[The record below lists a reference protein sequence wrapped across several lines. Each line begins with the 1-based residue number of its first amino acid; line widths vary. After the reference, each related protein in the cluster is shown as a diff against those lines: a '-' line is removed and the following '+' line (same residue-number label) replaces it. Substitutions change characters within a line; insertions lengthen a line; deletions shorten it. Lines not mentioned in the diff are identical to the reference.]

1 MAVLETGLLTA
12 TGLPA
17 GQRTYY
23 EQVLLDVL
31 RTKSIL
37 SPFCIM
43 KEDFAA
49 RDTGRMS
56 YTEVLD
62 TEPNWNPV
70 AESAVWLSGAY
81 LDSRAIT
88 IDLEIHGDVI
98 KLSEYN
104 ELTNFWNKG
113 DFRSLCNGKLGQNM
127 VDTMDILARN
137 AFLSHPNKSFAGTGN
152 ANRADLVAT
161 DVFNPDLAELVRTHL
176 EENEVPGVQ
185 ATTDGEV
192 GTIVCVTTPRVV
204 HDIRTAAG
212 SKWLEVNQYVGT
224 TRKFTGEVG
233 TWGGV
238 RFIRTNRL
246 RMRNAGA
253 VTTQTT
259 LTAATIPGQGAA
271 ATVDTVYSVGQ
282 TGSTR
287 TIPVALITGFVVGES
302 VTIHSQPLGATVL
315 DSDGSQE
322 TRRIVSSATGVLSFD
337 KPLLKAHASGDYV
350 TKGVD
355 IHASVFM
362 GGPGVVY
369 GVGERPA
376 PVPLP
381 VIDDLGMIRRLAWRG
396 FFKYQLFRPEMYEV
410 VESGGS
416 TD

>member
-1 MAVLETGLLTA
+1 MPNALETGLLTA

-31 RTKSIL
+31 RMKSIL

-43 KEDFAA
+43 KEDFSA
-49 RDTGRMS
+49 RDTGRMT

-62 TEPNWNPV
+62 TEPNWNAV
-70 AESAVWLSGAY
+70 AESAVWLNGAH

-98 KLSEYN
+98 KLSDYN
-104 ELTNFWNKG
+104 ELTNFWNSG
-113 DFRSLCNGKLGQNM
+113 DFRSLCQGKLGQNL

-137 AFLSHPNKSFAGTGN
+137 AFLSHPNKSFGACTS
-152 ANRADLVAT
+152 RATIEAT
-161 DVFNPDLAELVRTHL
+161 NLFDPDMAELMRTHL

-185 ATTDGEV
+185 AVTDAD
-192 GTIVCVTTPRVV
+192 IAQLVCVTTPRVV
-204 HDIRTAAG
+204 HDIRTAAASG
-212 SKWLEVNQYVGT
+212 WLDVNQYVGT
-224 TRKFTGEVG
+224 QRKFTGEVG

-246 RMRNAGA
+246 RLRNAGLA
-253 VTTQTT
+253 TNQST
-259 LTAATIPGQGAA
+259 LNGATVPGQGAA
-271 ATVDTVYSVGQ
+271 ATVDGIYSVGQ

-287 TIPVALITGFVVGES
+287 TVPVVEESGFVVGTY
-302 VTIHSQPLGATVL
+302 VTIHDQTLGVTVL
-315 DSDGSQE
+315 DSDGTQE
-322 TRRIVSSATGVLSFD
+322 TRRIVALGTNTVSFD
-337 KPLLKAHASGDYV
+337 KPLLKAHATGDYM
-350 TKGVD
+350 TKAVD

-396 FFKYQLFRPEMYEV
+396 FFKYQLFRPEMFAVIET
-410 VESGGS
+410 GGS
-416 TD
+416 TN

>member
-1 MAVLETGLLTA
+1 MAALETGLLTA

-31 RTKSIL
+31 RGKSIL
-37 SPFCIM
+37 SPFCVM

-49 RDTGRMS
+49 RDTGRMT
-56 YTEVLD
+56 YTEVMD
-62 TEPNWNPV
+62 TEPNWNAV
-70 AESAVWLSGAY
+70 AESAVWLSGAH

-137 AFLSHPNKSFAGTGN
+137 AFLSHPNKSFGACSS
-152 ANRADLVAT
+152 RADIAAT
-161 DVFNPDLAELVRTHL
+161 NIFDPDMAELMRTHL

-185 ATTDGEV
+185 AVSDGDI

-204 HDIRTAAG
+204 HDIRTAAA

-246 RMRNAGA
+246 RLRNAGLA
-253 VTTQTT
+253 TNQTA
-259 LTAATIPGQGAA
+259 LTAPTVAGQGAS
-271 ATVDTVYSVGQ
+271 ATVDAVYSVGQ
-282 TGSTR
+282 TGSVR
-287 TIPVALITGFVVGES
+287 TVPVTEENGFSIGQY
-302 VTIHSQPLGATVL
+302 VTIHSQPLGVTVL

-322 TRRIVSSATGVLSFD
+322 TRRITALGTNTLSFD

-350 TKGVD
+350 TKAVD

-396 FFKYQLFRPEMYEV
+396 FFKYQLFRPEMYDVIET
-410 VESGGS
+410 GGS
-416 TD
+416 TN